1 MTSTRNL
8 QRNADK
14 ADLLHQ
20 PSDQDS
26 RLLLPCQESLQ
37 SLLPTNLLLHLMR
50 IKTKVKT
57 TSTN

>member
-14 ADLLHQ
+14 ANLLHQ

-26 RLLLPCQESLQ
+26 RLLLSRQKSLQ
-37 SLLPTNLLLHLMR
+37 SLLPPNLLLHLG

-57 TSTN
+57 TSTI

>member
-14 ADLLHQ
+14 LHLLHQ

-26 RLLLPCQESLQ
+26 RLLLPRQESLQ

-57 TSTN
+57 TSTI